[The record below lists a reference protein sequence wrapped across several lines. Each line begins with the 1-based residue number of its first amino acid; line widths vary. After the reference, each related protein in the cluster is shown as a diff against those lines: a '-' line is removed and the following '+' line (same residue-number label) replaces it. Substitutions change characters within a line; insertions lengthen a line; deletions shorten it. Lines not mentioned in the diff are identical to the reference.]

1 MWELKK
7 NFIKLYVLML
17 TVFGICTHFCMY
29 KNKAMA
35 ASGLR
40 IYNYTTKK
48 EYTYTDAQIK
58 VTYNG
63 KKISKDSTPGILQN
77 GIALVP
83 YKDIFANSEI
93 KASCVYD
100 KKAGTVSISKFGT
113 TIVLTIGST
122 KAYINGKE
130 VTAPV
135 APVKIQYVKENVT
148 KILVP
153 SRFVSENLGYK
164 YTWYK
169 DTSTVAIERD
179 TIPLHLSY
187 NNGEPFYYTST
198 QGKVTIDGKA
208 VDLGNMPSIIV
219 NNTAM
224 LRAKKVFADS
234 SIKADYQYNSKDR
247 TITLTK
253 NGNVL
258 KMKIESPVAYLNG
271 NAFELDT
278 APMIVKN
285 LDTGVSFV
293 MVPGSVTASCL
304 GYDYRWDNNTKTSI
318 ITSRQEN
325 IKETHDDKK
334 QTTDNKQSTDKKD
347 SSNQSQNNAPELGD
361 SPVTWDAGKI
371 LFQWET
377 PNNKLAKSNGVQ
389 NINNGKSD
397 DKGYLYTVARDYSKV
412 NINSE
417 TYAIYGNIPFSEVTS
432 SVTGNQ
438 INLNIYN
445 LTTIDT
451 IYSMQNQSDGILNS
465 VRTSAYGENNS
476 RLEFNLTKDQF
487 TYDLSLSPDKYT
499 LYLTI
504 YYNILNK
511 VIIGSNGTMDY
522 ITLTGNYPIDAVVNR
537 NNNIVTVTLP
547 GIKKGFEDQFVNLF
561 DSLNL
566 YYASVYSASNGTLIT
581 IGLKESLDYYIAQD
595 GKSYTIMFPS
605 KDKPFTPVTPAQP
618 SDSDR
623 TDSVVPDYPE
633 GYEIVI
639 PNPAG
644 LSLNQIED
652 EDQYYNLRFSVRLPG
667 DYVSYFDKYPIQVKS
682 SVIKDVSVF
691 LNTQNKT
698 EILVSTSKIQG
709 YKIYADKNYIYIK
722 VANPKDIYKNIVVL
736 DPGHGGGSPG
746 AIYNNTYEK
755 MLNLKILYEIGKEFF
770 DSDPDK
776 LKVYY
781 TRVTDVDISLSD
793 RAAFAQKVGAD
804 LFVSLHM
811 NANTNKSVTGT
822 EVYYSASNN
831 KKNKAGLNS
840 ETLAKLFVNSL
851 SKALNTTNRGTRAEV
866 YTVVHKN
873 TVPAVL
879 IELGFM
885 SNQNE
890 LRKLTDSEFQYK
902 AAKTIY
908 ETLLQVFESYPTGR

>member
-1 MWELKK
+1 
-7 NFIKLYVLML
+7 
-17 TVFGICTHFCMY
+17 
-29 KNKAMA
+29 
-35 ASGLR
+35 
-40 IYNYTTKK
+40 
-48 EYTYTDAQIK
+48 
-58 VTYNG
+58 
-63 KKISKDSTPGILQN
+63 
-77 GIALVP
+77 
-83 YKDIFANSEI
+83 
-93 KASCVYD
+93 
-100 KKAGTVSISKFGT
+100 
-113 TIVLTIGST
+113 
-122 KAYINGKE
+122 
-130 VTAPV
+130 
-135 APVKIQYVKENVT
+135 
-148 KILVP
+148 
-153 SRFVSENLGYK
+153 
-164 YTWYK
+164 
-169 DTSTVAIERD
+169 
-179 TIPLHLSY
+179 
-187 NNGEPFYYTST
+187 
-198 QGKVTIDGKA
+198 
-208 VDLGNMPSIIV
+208 
-219 NNTAM
+219 
-224 LRAKKVFADS
+224 
-234 SIKADYQYNSKDR
+234 
-247 TITLTK
+247 
-253 NGNVL
+253 
-258 KMKIESPVAYLNG
+258 
-271 NAFELDT
+271 
-278 APMIVKN
+278 
-285 LDTGVSFV
+285 

-451 IYSMQNQSDGILNS
+451 IYSMQNQSEGILNS

-537 NNNIVTVTLP
+537 NNNIITVTLP